1 MFLPKTAA
9 QNEKICLFIWRISG
23 GRGILWIKGALR
35 VKSIGIAVIGW
46 GFMGRTH
53 THALRAIPLMYPGID
68 FKPVLKCVCSRREEP
83 ARKAMEDLGF
93 ESYTTDWK
101 TLLTRDDIDAVSIC
115 TPNSLH
121 EEMAIAFLKAG
132 KHVYIDKPLSVTY
145 ESAKRIAKAAEESG
159 SLTQMVMNN
168 RFLPATM
175 RAKQLADEG
184 ALGEIIG
191 FRGYYLHS
199 GSVDEN
205 KPIGWK
211 QQMEGG
217 VILDLAS
224 HALDLVTDI
233 VGFPKEVLCAANT
246 LYASRPTK
254 AGGIETALSEDHAIL
269 TLRLPN
275 GAIGSV
281 EASKIATGT
290 NDEMGYEI
298 YGKKGALRF
307 DLMEPGWLWFFDNTV
322 PEAPLGGKRG
332 FTRIE
337 AMARY
342 PAPAGTFLPPKNAI
356 GWDRGHIHC
365 YYSFLD
371 CVAHGKK
378 PSPSI
383 QDGARLQGVLSAA
396 AESARTGL
404 WTRISQDEI

>member
-1 MFLPKTAA
+1 M
-9 QNEKICLFIWRISG
+9 
-23 GRGILWIKGALR
+23 
-35 VKSIGIAVIGW
+35 KSIGVAVIGW

-101 TLLTRDDIDAVSIC
+101 TLLTRDDIDVVSIC
-115 TPNSLH
+115 TPNAMH
-121 EEMAIAFLKAG
+121 EEMAIAFLRAG

-145 ESAKRIAKAAEESG
+145 ESALRIAEVAKESG
-159 SLTQMVMNN
+159 VYTQMVMNN

-175 RAKQLADEG
+175 RAFELAQEG

-191 FRGYYLHS
+191 FHAQYLHS
-199 GSVDEN
+199 GSIDEK

-224 HALDLVTDI
+224 HALDLVTAI
-233 VGFPKEVLCAANT
+233 CGYPEKVMCAVNT
-246 LYASRPTK
+246 LYGARPTK
-254 AGGIETALSEDHAIL
+254 DGGTETALAEDHAIL
-269 TLRLPN
+269 TLRMSN
-275 GAIGSV
+275 GALGSV

-290 NDEMGYEI
+290 NDEMGFEI
-298 YGKKGALRF
+298 YGKKGAVKF
-307 DLMEPGWLWFFDNTV
+307 DLMEPGWLWFFDQTV

-332 FTRIE
+332 WTRIE
-337 AMARY
+337 SMARY

-365 YYSFLD
+365 YYSFLE
-371 CVAHGKK
+371 CVAHGKT
-378 PSPSI
+378 PTPTI
-383 QDGARLQGVLSAA
+383 LDGARLQGLLSAA
-396 AESARTGL
+396 ARSAKSGA
-404 WTRISQDEI
+404 WEDVPGEI